1 MRACLPPLSPLALT
15 VLLLSGAPVCAQ
27 RLPAGFEDLAEG
39 HAERV
44 EVRAFGRSA
53 GLWSV
58 RVTLDHVQLEQ
69 PMKVLAALGLD
80 AEAQATLLPAV
91 TAPLPRDSHLAC
103 VHAQLQPGC
112 GWRAAPEDPSV
123 MTAIFDEAESV
134 LLLFPSPQWLPAD
147 AARARF
153 HQVSEQARNALLH
166 QQTMQ
171 LSGSDREL
179 AFNLHGRAALGLGRV
194 GHMGGSWN
202 HARWRAPAMPAQT
215 RTEVDELYYRHD
227 LGMRHYLQVGR
238 IDRRNLSSPLGG
250 QFALSLL
257 PLERIQGLRAGTTLA
272 YVDTD
277 ALDEALPVSVL
288 LGRDARVDVFDG
300 ERLLQTFYLPAGASE
315 LDTRLFPAGNYLL
328 TLRIHEDGRFVRSE
342 SVPFQRSIGSGYPG
356 LQWFVQG
363 GRRDVP
369 GLSGRTANPV
379 LQSGARWPVGAASVS
394 LGLSHSE
401 GIGTHELRA
410 GLRRMLG
417 PADVQ
422 ADVGVVTTTDGGRG
436 HQLQLSVRHFAAW
449 NFYRQHLRGGAC
461 RHHTDGNA
469 GRESCTDALSASV
482 SLPLLGG
489 NLHLA
494 QTRRRSTLAY
504 AGLGPAERD
513 RAPAL
518 WSSPGI
524 TRSLQSSYTRT
535 WGWRGLSVGTRLS
548 LWQQRNDGAWP
559 QARDR
564 GLQLA
569 LTMSR
574 LTRAEGVARLQR
586 AGVELRQR
594 GDQRLDPQFRFGQ
607 SWRQEQDDSG
617 RALATELAVQREGHA
632 DALLNGELRRPWGQG
647 GATLALA
654 RTPDVLRMSWSAH
667 HSAALALSAQG
678 IYWGTADGAD
688 AGVVVAVDA
697 DADSD
702 AALLGPAAEVQAGI
716 SRRHTLRFG
725 ERRLLPISGYQRH
738 HVRVQDVSSD
748 ASAASLRASITAT
761 ELKPF
766 LPPGRLMLVPVTVEA
781 TYAYLG
787 TARDEMGNAL
797 PGASILNAAVP
808 GLGNDGGFLAEF
820 DQRQTWLYLLQGERL
835 LRCPLQAGERR
846 VGLLRV
852 GTVTCTGLTYA
863 QLPASITAQPR
874 VQRLLS
880 ARLPAGAGKAEGAP

>member
-1 MRACLPPLSPLALT
+1 MRTCLTRLPLIL
-15 VLLLSGAPVCAQ
+15 LLLSGTPVCAQ
-27 RLPAGFEDLAEG
+27 RLPVGFEDLAEG

-58 RVTLDHVQLEQ
+58 WVTLDQVQLEQ

-80 AEAQATLLPAV
+80 AEAQAALLPAL

-112 GWRAAPEDPSV
+112 GWRAAPEDPTV

-134 LLLFPSPQWLPAD
+134 LLLFPSPHWLPAD

-179 AFNLHGRAALGLGRV
+179 AFNLHGRAVLGLGRV

-202 HARWRAPAMPAQT
+202 HARWHAPGVPAHA
-215 RTEVDELYYRHD
+215 RTDVDELYYRHD
-227 LGMRHYLQVGR
+227 LGTQHYLQVGR

-250 QFALSLL
+250 QFGLSLL
-257 PLERIQGLRAGTTLA
+257 PLTRMRGLRAGTTLA

-277 ALDEALPVSVL
+277 ALDDALPVSIL

-315 LDTRLFPAGNYLL
+315 LDTRLFPPGSYLL

-363 GRRDVP
+363 GRQDEP
-369 GLSGRTANPV
+369 GLSGRAAKPV
-379 LQSGARWPVGAASVS
+379 LQAGARWPVGAASVS

-401 GIGTHELRA
+401 GIGSHELRA

-417 PADVQ
+417 PVDVQ
-422 ADVGVVTTTDGGRG
+422 ADLGVVATTDGGHG
-436 HQLQLSVRHFAAW
+436 QQLQLSVRHLAAW
-449 NFYRQHLRGGAC
+449 NVYRQRLLGGAC
-461 RHHTDGNA
+461 RHRADGDA
-469 GRESCTDALSASV
+469 GRDNCADALSASV

-494 QTRRRSTLAY
+494 HTRRRSALAY
-504 AGLGPAERD
+504 VGLGPAARD
-513 RAPAL
+513 RAPAP
-518 WSSPGI
+518 WSPPGI

-535 WGWRGLSVGTRLS
+535 WAWRELSVGTRLS
-548 LWQQRNDGAWP
+548 LWQQRNVGAWP
-559 QARDR
+559 EARDR

-569 LTMSR
+569 LTVSR
-574 LTRAEGVARLQR
+574 LTRAEGGARLQR

-594 GDQRLDPQFRFGQ
+594 GDQWLDPQFRFGQ
-607 SWRQEQDDSG
+607 SWRQEQDDSA

-632 DALLNGELRRPWGQG
+632 DALLSGELSRPWGQG
-647 GATLALA
+647 GAALALA
-654 RTPDVLRMSWSAH
+654 RTPDARRVSWSAH
-667 HSAALALSAQG
+667 HSTALALSAQG
-678 IYWGTADGAD
+678 IYWGAADGAD

-697 DADSD
+697 DAGSDSV
-702 AALLGPAAEVQAGI
+702 LPGPAAEVQAGT
-716 SRRHTLRFG
+716 SGRHTLRFG

-738 HVRVQDVSSD
+738 HVRVQDVSAD
-748 ASAASLRASITAT
+748 ASMAALRASTTGT

-787 TARDEMGNAL
+787 TARDETGDAVS
-797 PGASILNAAVP
+797 GASILNAAVP

-820 DQRQTWLYLLQGERL
+820 DQRQMWLYLLHGERL

-852 GTVTCTGLTYA
+852 GAVTCAGLTYA
-863 QLPASITAQPR
+863 QLPTSITAQPR

-880 ARLPAGAGKAEGAP
+880 ARLPAVAGKAEGAQ